1 MFLKYFRSREFLN
14 YLPDWITVTTLL
26 VIFFLIVEQ
35 AEPFQ
40 RDFKLSDVSLQ
51 HPFAT
56 KERITDNMLYVI
68 STLVPMLVIVCLVK
82 TQKKILK
89 DHKLHYMMISMLGLM
104 VSVSATGVFSD
115 ILKVWIARPRPDFL
129 ERCGAPSSVPVDRYV
144 TAKVCTAPLGRAYL
158 LDGMKSTPSA
168 HASLSFAGLFYLS
181 LWLFNHY
188 EVGLL
193 VQGWKI
199 IVFFLPNLLAMYV
212 GLSRTQ
218 DYRHHFFDIAF
229 GTVIGIGAALL
240 LALKYFRDLR
250 VRKDVL
256 PIKV

>member
-1 MFLKYFRSREFLN
+1 MFLKYLKSKEFIN
-14 YLPDWITVTTLL
+14 YFPDWITVAGLL

-40 RDFKLSDVSLQ
+40 REFKVSDVSLQ
-51 HPFAT
+51 HPFAK
-56 KERITDNMLYVI
+56 KERVTDNMLYVI
-68 STLVPMLVIVCLVK
+68 STLLPLSVIACLVK
-82 TQKKILK
+82 AQKKISK
-89 DHKLHYMMISMLGLM
+89 DHKFHYMMISMLGLM

-129 ERCGAPSSVPVDRYV
+129 ERCGAPSTVSADRYV
-144 TAKVCTAPLGRAYL
+144 TAKICTAPMGRMYL

-181 LWLFNHY
+181 LWLFVHY
-188 EVGLL
+188 EADLS
-193 VQGWKI
+193 VQSWKHI
-199 IVFFLPNLLAMYV
+199 LFFSPNLLAMYV

-229 GTVIGIGAALL
+229 GTVIGISAASLS
-240 LALKYFRDLR
+240 ALKYFRDLR
-250 VRKDVL
+250 AREDVL